1 MLGASTT
8 NSDEEDSSYFHYDNG
23 VLTLAYEPHAATVLL
38 DNKSIKIGSFVG
50 QNGFGVKRRVRVGGY
65 KSWNANVVNFASI
78 KLKYQAELDAEKA
91 RLLNLFSRIEIDGN
105 IYADEN
111 GRIGSCE
118 YKKDEATFDDP
129 REVYSLDCS
138 VNVKATRVKILSRGV
153 VLTEVEF

>member
-91 RLLNLFSRIEIDGN
+91 RLLNLFSRIEIDG
-105 IYADEN
+105 IFMLMKMEEL
-111 GRIGSCE
+111 GRANT
-118 YKKDEATFDDP
+118 KKMRRHSMI
-129 REVYSLDCS
+129 RERCI
-138 VNVKATRVKILSRGV
+138 R
-153 VLTEVEF
+153 